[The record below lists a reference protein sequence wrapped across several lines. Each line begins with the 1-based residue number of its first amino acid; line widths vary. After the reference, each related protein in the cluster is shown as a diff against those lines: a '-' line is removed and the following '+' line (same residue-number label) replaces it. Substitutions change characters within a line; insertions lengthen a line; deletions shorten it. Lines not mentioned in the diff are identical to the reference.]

1 MVGLP
6 TKRRCLRSEVQL
18 SRDCADRF
26 KRNLHG
32 KTARSVLC
40 LTVKVASA
48 RTSVRAMIYV
58 PPTKHASGDNNA
70 QTLRGLI
77 ALPVKIK
84 CIMILDPPWWMATMM
99 AIISA
104 PS

>member
-1 MVGLP
+1 MEWSTMMVSTYTEDSSRTLKVYQEHQQVGRVAHLSP

-48 RTSVRAMIYV
+48 RTSVRARSMF
-58 PPTKHASGDNNA
+58 
-70 QTLRGLI
+70 LRRSCVGGQ
-77 ALPVKIK
+77 
-84 CIMILDPPWWMATMM
+84 
-99 AIISA
+99 
-104 PS
+104 